1 MTMTTWNGEERRIN
15 RISKED
21 LELIVEGVTNAL
33 DGHYCRFASIKTE
46 DMNDVIPF
54 MLSFKGI
61 TEKTGML
68 VWKIIIGGLMLGVMG
83 LTALG
88 FWHRWSGGK

>member
-1 MTMTTWNGEERRIN
+1 MAMWNGEERRQN
-15 RISKED
+15 RISQDD
-21 LELIVEGVTNAL
+21 LDLIIDGVTNAL
-33 DGHYCRFASIKTE
+33 DGHYCRFASVKIE
-46 DMNDVIPF
+46 DMNAVIPF

-68 VWKIIIGGLMLGVMG
+68 IWKIVVGCIMMGVLG

-88 FWHRWSGGK
+88 FWGKWSGK

>member
-1 MTMTTWNGEERRIN
+1 MATWNGEERRNN
-15 RISKED
+15 RISKDD

-33 DGHYCRFASIKTE
+33 DGHYCRFANIKTE
-46 DMNDVIPF
+46 DMNAVIPF

-68 VWKIIIGGLMLGVMG
+68 VWKIVIGFVMMGFLG

-88 FWHRWSGGK
+88 FWDKWSGVK